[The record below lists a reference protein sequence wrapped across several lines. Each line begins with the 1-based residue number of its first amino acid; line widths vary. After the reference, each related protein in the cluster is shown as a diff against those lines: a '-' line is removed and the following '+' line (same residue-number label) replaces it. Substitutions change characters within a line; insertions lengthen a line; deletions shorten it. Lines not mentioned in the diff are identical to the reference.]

1 MQSIFYDIMTKMKS
15 KSSWSQALL
24 WYNNHRDG
32 IRVLIDIEELK
43 MNRNNTTVISRQMES
58 VLATNKVLRN
68 TYLLLSMTLVFSGI
82 MAYLS
87 MAMGVHMIN
96 PIIFMIGS
104 YGLLFLTSALQNS
117 PMGIV
122 AVFAFTGFMGF
133 TLGPILNMYLL
144 AMANGAHVIATA
156 LGGTGI
162 IFLGLSAY
170 ALSSQKDFSYMGGFL
185 FAAMLVVFL
194 MMLVGMFFPMSGL
207 QVLISGAFM
216 LISSGM
222 ILFQTSQIIHG
233 GETNYIN
240 ATIGLYVSIY
250 NIFISLLQI
259 LSAFSGSNRE

>member
-1 MQSIFYDIMTKMKS
+1 
-15 KSSWSQALL
+15 
-24 WYNNHRDG
+24 
-32 IRVLIDIEELK
+32 
-43 MNRNNTTVISRQMES
+43 MNRNNTTVLSQRMES

-68 TYLLLSMTLVFSGI
+68 TYLLLSMTLLFSGL

-87 MAMGVHMIN
+87 LAMGIRMIH
-96 PIIFMIGS
+96 PIIFFIGS

-117 PMGIV
+117 PMGLV

-133 TLGPILNMYLL
+133 TLGPILNMYMM
-144 AMANGAHVIATA
+144 AMANGAHLISTA

-170 ALSSQKDFSYMGGFL
+170 SLTSQKDFSYMGGFL
-185 FAAMLVVFL
+185 FAGMMIVFL
-194 MMLVGMFFPMSGL
+194 MMIIGMFFPLSGF

-216 LISSGM
+216 LLSSGL

-240 ATIGLYVSIY
+240 ATVGLYVSIY

-259 LSAFSGSNRE
+259 LSAFSGNNRD